1 MGDLY
6 SLCAIFVIMYFILLQ
21 CAHSIEALP
30 FRERKRGRVPFFLE
44 CDVGRRC
51 VYRLKGLL

>member
-6 SLCAIFVIMYFILLQ
+6 SLCTIFVIMYFFLLQ
-21 CAHSIEALP
+21 YAHSIEALP
-30 FRERKRGRVPFFLE
+30 FRERERGRVPFFHE